1 MRAFTM
7 GVVVAAVLIALPL
20 ALRADYLA
28 TKKVANELAMTA
40 EYARQADALER
51 IAAALER
58 RR

>member
-1 MRAFTM
+1 M
-7 GVVVAAVLIALPL
+7 AAVLIALPL